1 MVSGGRLVMFRS
13 FLFLHEAGEL
23 KVVQQKMRFQMT
35 NKGLGLDD
43 CIDVGK
49 FHHVHNVGKTM
60 P

>member
-1 MVSGGRLVMFRS
+1 MFRS

>member
-13 FLFLHEAGEL
+13 FLFLYEAGL

-49 FHHVHNVGKTM
+49 LHHVHNVGKTM